1 MKPIGIDDIPE
12 PEDQDT
18 KEYVDETQASA
29 NNEQK
34 EDSTTQVQN
43 QDAEQQSNSTEEP
56 LKDEDIDVTATL
68 LKQKGIDDPSKIK
81 FEDENGQIVDRD
93 WNTLSNEEKVNILS
107 QQDNTVSSDAD
118 NLDADEIQ
126 LINTL
131 RQNNISPEEY
141 ANWLMQQGAQ
151 QYQQAQQ
158 PSYQV
163 DDLSDDELYVLDLQS
178 KVSDLSDEDAHKAL
192 EKAKEDPDL
201 FTKQVNGL
209 RNEYRSLESNKRNE
223 QEQAI
228 QQQRAQQQQA
238 YQDSVLNSIQ
248 NLKSIGSL
256 DLNMDDDDMNEIA
269 NFILSSDGAGNNYF
283 QKALSNPDDL
293 VKMAWFALKGNEAID
308 SITDYYNKEIQ
319 NVRRSSYEKGLKDGR
334 AGKTTT
340 STVVFKPK
348 SKRSAASNA
357 VSINDLDNF

>member
-1 MKPIGIDDIPE
+1 MLPIGIDDIPE
-12 PEDQDT
+12 PEDEEVKSYTDNA
-18 KEYVDETQASA
+18 QASV
-29 NNEQK
+29 NNVEQETHQEQTNV
-34 EDSTTQVQN
+34 EDEQQNNNSTTDN
-43 QDAEQQSNSTEEP
+43 QDQE
-56 LKDEDIDVTATL
+56 IDVTASL

-81 FEDENGQIVDRD
+81 FEDDNGQIVDRD
-93 WNTLSNEEKVNILS
+93 WKDLTKEEQVNILS
-107 QQDNTVSSDAD
+107 ETSNVPQSSDTD
-118 NLDADEIQ
+118 LDDDEIN

-131 RQNNISPEEY
+131 RQNNLSPEEY

-151 QYQQAQQ
+151 QYQQSQQ
-158 PSYQV
+158 KSYQV

-178 KVSDLSDEDAHKAL
+178 KVNDLSDEDAHRAL

-201 FTKQVNGL
+201 YSKQVAGL
-209 RNEYRSLESNKRNE
+209 RNEYKQLEDNKNK
-223 QEQAI
+223 QAE
-228 QQQRAQQQQA
+228 AQQQAAQQKQYEQ
-238 YQDSVLNSIQ
+238 YQNTVLDSIQ

>member
-1 MKPIGIDDIPE
+1 MSPIGIDDIPE
-12 PEDQDT
+12 PEDEAVKSYTD
-18 KEYVDETQASA
+18 DTQASA
-29 NNEQK
+29 NNVQQEPHQEQTN
-34 EDSTTQVQN
+34 EVDEQQDNNSITDN
-43 QDAEQQSNSTEEP
+43 QDQE
-56 LKDEDIDVTATL
+56 IDVTASL

-81 FEDENGQIVDRD
+81 FEDDNGKIVDRD
-93 WNTLSNEEKVNILS
+93 WNDLTKEEQLNILS
-107 QQDNTVSSDAD
+107 ESSNIPQSSDTD
-118 NLDADEIQ
+118 LDDDEIN

-131 RQNNISPEEY
+131 RQNNISPDEY
-141 ANWLMQQGAQ
+141 AQYLMQQGAQ
-151 QYQQAQQ
+151 QYQQSQQ
-158 PSYQV
+158 KSYQV

-178 KVSDLSDEDAHKAL
+178 KINDLSDEDAHKAL

-201 FTKQVNGL
+201 YSKQVAGL
-209 RNEYRSLESNKRNE
+209 RNEYRQLEDNKNR
-223 QEQAI
+223 QAE
-228 QQQRAQQQQA
+228 AQQQAAQQKQYEQ
-238 YQDSVLNSIQ
+238 YQNTVLDSIQ

>member
-1 MKPIGIDDIPE
+1 MLPIGIDDIPE
-12 PEDQDT
+12 PEDEAVKSYTD
-18 KEYVDETQASA
+18 DTQASVNDVEQEPHQEQTSEGDEQQ
-29 NNEQK
+29 NNN
-34 EDSTTQVQN
+34 STTDN
-43 QDAEQQSNSTEEP
+43 QDQE
-56 LKDEDIDVTATL
+56 IDVTASL

-81 FEDENGQIVDRD
+81 FEDDNGKIIDRD
-93 WNTLSNEEKVNILS
+93 WKDLTKEEQLNILS
-107 QQDNTVSSDAD
+107 ESSNVPQSSDTD
-118 NLDADEIQ
+118 LDDDEIN

-131 RQNNISPEEY
+131 RQNNISPDEY
-141 ANWLMQQGAQ
+141 AQYLMQQGAQ
-151 QYQQAQQ
+151 QYLNSQQ

-178 KVSDLSDEDAHKAL
+178 KVNDLSDEDAHRAL
-192 EKAKEDPDL
+192 EKAKEDPEL
-201 FTKQVNGL
+201 YSKQVAGL
-209 RNEYRSLESNKRNE
+209 RNEYKQLEDNKNK
-223 QEQAI
+223 QAE
-228 QQQRAQQQQA
+228 AQQQAAQQKQYEQ
-238 YQDSVLNSIQ
+238 YQNTVLDSIQ